1 MKWIDMIVCMLVAQS
16 CLTFCD
22 PMDCSPSG
30 FSVHGLLQ
38 ARILEWVVIP
48 FSTGSSQPRDQTWVS
63 CIARG
68 SFTIWST
75 KEAPIKW
82 DSNKDMEHQGWGK
95 LPQLVIFLWVQK
107 PQEGDGL
114 YLTVWSL
121 KKHGYSNKG
130 LPRGFSGIEST
141 CDIRGMGLIP
151 ELGRSPRR
159 RKW

>member
-121 KKHGYSNKG
+121 KKHDYSNKG